1 MFGEMDSS
9 LSAQFEAAPSYE
21 DYAKVVAGTMA
32 KHYEQATK
40 KPILFSE
47 PGTTLIAKYLSLVTT
62 VDNIKTI
69 KDRCFVTVDSSYY
82 NTGEIVLMKKLPYRI
97 VRNGKGDTRSIVK
110 KTNIMGFTCLEQD
123 CIYTDFPESVQE
135 GDIIEF
141 GNVGGY
147 SIVSKPPFIQ
157 PNCKILSITPEGD
170 LVEIK
175 RQETYEDIFQTFN
188 FNL

>member
-1 MFGEMDSS
+1 
-9 LSAQFEAAPSYE
+9 
-21 DYAKVVAGTMA
+21 
-32 KHYEQATK
+32 
-40 KPILFSE
+40 
-47 PGTTLIAKYLSLVTT
+47 
-62 VDNIKTI
+62 
-69 KDRCFVTVDSSYY
+69 
-82 NTGEIVLMKKLPYRI
+82 
-97 VRNGKGDTRSIVK
+97 
-110 KTNIMGFTCLEQD
+110 MGFPCLEQD

-188 FNL
+188 LNL

>member
-9 LSAQFEAAPSYE
+9 LSAQFETAPSYE

-82 NTGEIVLMKKLPYRI
+82 NTGEIVLMKNYPIALSEM
-97 VRNGKGDTRSIVK
+97 GKVT
-110 KTNIMGFTCLEQD
+110 
-123 CIYTDFPESVQE
+123 QE
-135 GDIIEF
+135 
-141 GNVGGY
+141 V
-147 SIVSKPPFIQ
+147 
-157 PNCKILSITPEGD
+157 L
-170 LVEIK
+170 
-175 RQETYEDIFQTFN
+175 
-188 FNL
+188 